1 MANWTPEGFVG
12 KNFGVMAKMVPPPP
26 VPPPI
31 LWGDESVVR
40 QRLAS
45 GTKQIS
51 CVRQYANL
59 LFPFSP
65 KEVVELF
72 RQHFGPTQTAFARL
86 DEAGR
91 AALAAQLE
99 QLYHEHNLS
108 KKGDT
113 EVQGEYLEVRAIRA

>member
-1 MANWTPEGFVG
+1 
-12 KNFGVMAKMVPPPP
+12 MAKMVPPPP

-40 QRLAS
+40 QRLGS
-45 GTKQIS
+45 GTKQIR
-51 CVRQYANL
+51 CTRQYANFL
-59 LFPFSP
+59 YPFPP
-65 KEVVELF
+65 KEVVEFF
-72 RQHFGPTQTAFARL
+72 RQHFGPTQSAFARL
-86 DEAGR
+86 DESAQ

-113 EVQGEYLEVRAIRA
+113 AVQGEYLEVRAIRA